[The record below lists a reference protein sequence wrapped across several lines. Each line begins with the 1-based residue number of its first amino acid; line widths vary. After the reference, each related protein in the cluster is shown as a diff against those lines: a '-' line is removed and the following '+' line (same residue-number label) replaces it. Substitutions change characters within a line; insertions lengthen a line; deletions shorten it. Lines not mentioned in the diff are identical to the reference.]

1 MQLDE
6 RVPKLPLT
14 AHELPP
20 ILLERRSTRAG
31 SAQLLSPGDEY
42 SDSLP

>member
-6 RVPKLPLT
+6 RVAKLPLT
-14 AHELPP
+14 AHELAA

-31 SAQLLSPGDEY
+31 SAQLLSPDDER
-42 SDSLP
+42 SDPLP